1 MDAINIDKMYKILN
15 LLKQKI
21 NAMEGGGGGL
31 NTVTLTQD
39 EYNALVASSSV
50 KEGVFYMIKDKVDD
64 AQ

>member
-50 KEGVFYMIKDKVDD
+50 KDGVFYMIKDEVDD

>member
-1 MDAINIDKMYKILN
+1 MDALTIDKMYKILN

-50 KEGVFYMIKDKVDD
+50 KEGVFYMIKDEVDD
-64 AQ
+64 EQ

>member
-50 KEGVFYMIKDKVDD
+50 KEGVFYMIKDEVDD

>member
-31 NTVTLTQD
+31 STVTLTQA
-39 EYNALVASSSV
+39 EYNALVESSSV
-50 KEGVFYMIKDKVDD
+50 KDGVFYMIKDEVDD

>member
-21 NAMEGGGGGL
+21 NAMEGGVGGL

-50 KEGVFYMIKDKVDD
+50 KEGVFYMIKDEVDD

>member
-1 MDAINIDKMYKILN
+1 MDALNIDKMYKILN

>member
-1 MDAINIDKMYKILN
+1 MDAISLDKMYKILN

-31 NTVTLTQD
+31 STVTLTQA
-39 EYNALVASSSV
+39 EYNALVSSSSV
-50 KEGVFYMIKDKVDD
+50 KEGVFYMIKDEVDD

>member
-1 MDAINIDKMYKILN
+1 MDALNIDKMYKILN

-50 KEGVFYMIKDKVDD
+50 KEGVFYMIKDEVDD

>member
-31 NTVTLTQD
+31 NTVTLTQA
-39 EYNALVASSSV
+39 EYNALIASSAV
-50 KEGVFYMIKDKVDD
+50 KEGVFYMIKDEVDD

>member
-1 MDAINIDKMYKILN
+1 MDALNIDKMYKILN

-21 NAMEGGGGGL
+21 NDMEGGGGGL

-50 KEGVFYMIKDKVDD
+50 KAGVFYMIKDEVDD

>member
-1 MDAINIDKMYKILN
+1 MDALNIDKMYKILN

-31 NTVTLTQD
+31 STVTLTQA

-50 KEGVFYMIKDKVDD
+50 KEGVFYMIKDEVDD

>member
-1 MDAINIDKMYKILN
+1 MDAISLDKMYKILN

-31 NTVTLTQD
+31 NTVTLTQA
-39 EYNALVASSSV
+39 EYNALIESSSV
-50 KEGVFYMIKDKVDD
+50 KEGVFYMIKDEVDD

>member
-1 MDAINIDKMYKILN
+1 MDAINLDKMYKILN

-50 KEGVFYMIKDKVDD
+50 KDGVFYMIKDEVDD

>member
-21 NAMEGGGGGL
+21 NAMEGGGGDL
-31 NTVTLTQD
+31 NTVT
-39 EYNALVASSSV
+39 SSV
-50 KEGVFYMIKDKVDD
+50 KEGVFYMIKDEVDD